1 MDSRASTLKVAD
13 TKRRL
18 PVLNT
23 SAGNEEDERPP
34 WHWAGFGAL
43 LIFGAWLPLAYAASL
58 IEAPLLARFT
68 GASSPAAVAEAI
80 QDAAPR
86 DVARLQMAALALFVV
101 PLAMGAFA
109 GGFVVGR
116 WSRSAGPREAALAGL
131 AATLVTCVLSS
142 MEAGISAAPMAGV
155 AIGLPLAALGGW
167 CGARRR
173 HAAGVAA

>member
-1 MDSRASTLKVAD
+1 VAD

-23 SAGNEEDERPP
+23 GGDNEEDERPP

-58 IEAPLLARFT
+58 IEAPLLARFSDS
-68 GASSPAAVAEAI
+68 SSPAAVAESI
-80 QDAAPR
+80 REAAPH
-86 DVARLQMAALALFVV
+86 DVARLQMAVLALFVV
-101 PLAMGAFA
+101 PLAIGAFA

-131 AATLVTCVLSS
+131 AATLVTCVLSW
-142 MEAGISAAPMAGV
+142 MEEGISAAPMAGV
-155 AIGLPLAALGGW
+155 AVGLPLAALGGW
-167 CGARRR
+167 LGARRR
-173 HAAGVAA
+173 RAAGVAA